1 MSTHLSQRALDIP
14 PSPIRKLLPFE
25 LEARSRG
32 NHVYKLNIGQPDV
45 PTPERFFQ
53 ALNTDLPPV
62 LGYGPSQGLPEFQQA
77 VAGYYQGIG
86 IPFEAGEIMATVG
99 GSEALFFAFLAVAN
113 PGDEIIVFEPFYTNY
128 IGFAIYAGVKL
139 VPYTTRAEDGFHLP
153 SRAELERLITPRTR
167 AILVCS
173 PNNPTGTVLTRAE
186 LEMVGDLAVEHDLF
200 VISDEVYREFAYDG
214 QVPTSMMAIEKAWDR
229 IIVCDSISKRFSAC
243 GARIGNLAT
252 KNTQVFQSVL
262 RFGQARLCPAT
273 AEQMGAITLY
283 TLGRDYYE
291 KVRSEYQTRR
301 DAIFEGLMTIP
312 KVVCQKPAGAFYIM
326 AQLPVDDGDRFAQWL
341 LTDFSSGKETV
352 MVAPG
357 AGFYATPG
365 AGRQEIRLAYVLE
378 SAQCRRAMELLRE
391 AVHQYP
397 GSLLK

>member
-1 MSTHLSQRALDIP
+1 MTTQLSQRALDIP

-25 LEARSRG
+25 LEARARG
-32 NHVYKLNIGQPDV
+32 IQVFKLNIGQPDV
-45 PTPERFFQ
+45 QTPRRFFE

-77 VAGYYQGIG
+77 VAQYYQRIG
-86 IPFEAGEIMATVG
+86 IPFETGEIMATVG

-139 VPYTTRAEDGFHLP
+139 VPFTTRAENGFHLP
-153 SRAELERLITPRTR
+153 ERAELEKLITPRTR

-173 PNNPTGTVLTRAE
+173 PNNPTGTVLTRDE
-186 LEMVGDLAVEHDLF
+186 LEMIGQLAVDRDLF

-214 QVPTSMMAIEKAWDR
+214 QLPTSMMAIEKAWDR
-229 IIVCDSISKRFSAC
+229 IILCDSISKRFSAC

-252 KNTQVFQSVL
+252 KNAQVYLSVL

-283 TLGRDYYE
+283 TLGPDYYE
-291 KVRSEYQTRR
+291 QVRREYMARR
-301 DAIFEGLMTIP
+301 DAIFEGLMAIP
-312 KVVCQKPAGAFYIM
+312 QVVCQKPAGAFYIM
-326 AQLPVDDGDRFAQWL
+326 AQLPIDDGDRFAQWL
-341 LTDFSSGKETV
+341 LTDFESGGQTV

-365 AGRQEIRLAYVLE
+365 AGKQEIRLAYVLE
-378 SAQCRRAMELLRE
+378 SAHCRRAMELLRE
-391 AVHQYP
+391 AVQVYP

>member
-1 MSTHLSQRALDIP
+1 MSIHLSQRAIDIP

-25 LEARSRG
+25 LEAKKRG
-32 NHVYKLNIGQPDV
+32 THVYKLNIGQPDI
-45 PTPERFFQ
+45 PTPEGFFR
-53 ALNTDLPPV
+53 ALHTDLPPV
-62 LGYGPSQGLPEFQQA
+62 LGYGPSQGLPEFQRA
-77 VAGYYQGIG
+77 VAQYYQSIG
-86 IPFEAGEIMATVG
+86 IPFEPGEIMATIG

-139 VPYTTRAEDGFHLP
+139 VPYTTRAENGFHLP
-153 SRAELERLITPRTR
+153 AREELEKLVTPRTR

-186 LEMVGDLAVEHDLF
+186 LEMVGQLALDRDLF
-200 VISDEVYREFAYDG
+200 VISDEVYREFAYG
-214 QVPTSMMAIEKAWDR
+214 GEVPTSMMAIEQVRDR
-229 IIVCDSISKRFSAC
+229 VILCDSISKRFSAC

-252 KNTQVFQSVL
+252 KNAQVWQSVL

-273 AEQMGAITLY
+273 AEQMGAISLY
-283 TLGRDYYE
+283 GLGQDYYE
-291 KVRSEYQTRR
+291 QVRQEYQARR
-301 DAIFEGLMTIP
+301 DAIFEGLMAIP
-312 KVVCQKPAGAFYIM
+312 RVVCQKPHGAFYIM
-326 AQLPVDDGDRFAQWL
+326 AQLPIDDGDRFAQWL
-341 LTDFSSGKETV
+341 LTDFSSGNETV

-365 AGRQEIRLAYVLE
+365 AGLQEIRLAYVLE
-378 SAQCRRAMELLRE
+378 SAKCRRAMELLRE
-391 AVHQYP
+391 AVHVYP

>member
-1 MSTHLSQRALDIP
+1 MSIHLSQRAIDIP

-25 LEARSRG
+25 LEAKKRG
-32 NHVYKLNIGQPDV
+32 THVYKLNIGQPDI
-45 PTPERFFQ
+45 PTPEGFFR
-53 ALNTDLPPV
+53 ALSTDLPPV
-62 LGYGPSQGLPEFQQA
+62 LGYGPSQGLPEFQKA
-77 VAGYYQGIG
+77 VAQYYQGLG
-86 IPFEAGEIMATVG
+86 IPFEPGEIMATIG

-139 VPYTTRAEDGFHLP
+139 VPYTTRAENGFHLP
-153 SRAELERLITPRTR
+153 PREELEKLVTPRTR

-173 PNNPTGTVLTRAE
+173 PNNPTGTVLTREE
-186 LEMVGDLAVEHDLF
+186 LEMVGQLALDRDLF
-200 VISDEVYREFAYDG
+200 VISDEVYREFAYG
-214 QVPTSMMAIEKAWDR
+214 GEVPTSMMAIEAARDR
-229 IIVCDSISKRFSAC
+229 VILCDSISKRFSAC

-252 KNTQVFQSVL
+252 KNAQVFQSVL

-283 TLGRDYYE
+283 SLGQDYYE
-291 KVRSEYQTRR
+291 QVRREYQARR
-301 DAIFEGLMTIP
+301 DAIFEGLMEIP
-312 KVVCQKPAGAFYIM
+312 RVVCQKPHGAFYIM
-326 AQLPVDDGDRFAQWL
+326 AQLPIDDGDRFAQWL
-341 LTDFSSGKETV
+341 LTDFSSGHETV

-365 AGRQEIRLAYVLE
+365 AGLQEIRLAYVLE
-378 SAQCRRAMELLRE
+378 SAQCRRAMALLRE
-391 AVHQYP
+391 AVHVYP

>member
-32 NHVYKLNIGQPDV
+32 NHVYKLNIGQPDI
-45 PTPERFFQ
+45 PTPEGFFR
-53 ALNTDLPPV
+53 ALSTDLPKV

-153 SRAELERLITPRTR
+153 ARAELERLITPRTR

-229 IIVCDSISKRFSAC
+229 IILCDSISKRFSAC

-252 KNTQVFQSVL
+252 KNAQVFLSVL

-283 TLGRDYYE
+283 TLGQDYYE

-365 AGRQEIRLAYVLE
+365 AGKQEIRLAYVLE

>member
-1 MSTHLSQRALDIP
+1 MTTQLSKRALDIP

-25 LEARSRG
+25 LEARARG
-32 NHVYKLNIGQPDV
+32 IQVFKLNIGQPDV
-45 PTPERFFQ
+45 PTPRRFFE

-77 VAGYYQGIG
+77 VAQYYQRIG
-86 IPFEAGEIMATVG
+86 IPFETGEIMATVG

-139 VPYTTRAEDGFHLP
+139 VPFTTRAEDGFHLP
-153 SRAELERLITPRTR
+153 ARAELEKLITPRTR

-173 PNNPTGTVLTRAE
+173 PNNPTGTVLTRDE
-186 LEMVGDLAVEHDLF
+186 LEMIGQLAVDRDLF

-229 IIVCDSISKRFSAC
+229 IILCDSISKRFSAC

-252 KNTQVFQSVL
+252 KNAQVYLSVL

-283 TLGRDYYE
+283 TLGPDYYE
-291 KVRSEYQTRR
+291 QVRREYKARR
-301 DAIFEGLMTIP
+301 DTIFEGLMAIP
-312 KVVCQKPAGAFYIM
+312 QVVCQKPAGAFYIM
-326 AQLPVDDGDRFAQWL
+326 AQLPIDDGDRFAQWL
-341 LTDFSSGKETV
+341 LTDFESGGQTV

-365 AGRQEIRLAYVLE
+365 AGKQEIRLAYVLE
-378 SAQCRRAMELLRE
+378 SAHCRRAMELLRE
-391 AVHQYP
+391 AVQVYP